1 MINIY
6 FSTKNYLK
14 NNHYQTN
21 KHSLNG
27 AGLAEWLNRQLIDYF
42 ICLFIKG
49 LTCQ

>member
-1 MINIY
+1 MH
-6 FSTKNYLK
+6 FSIKFFLK
-14 NNHYQTN
+14 SNHYHIE
-21 KHSLNG
+21 KYFFNG